1 MQIEIYGVSAP
12 PEYCYA
18 CHKLKSLL
26 DENKI
31 DYEWRT
37 CIIFNDGIQY
47 HRKVIQELADR
58 VGQNKL
64 VFTYPVIF
72 VNGQRTKYLDFMD
85 LLMLED

>member
-12 PEYCYA
+12 PEYCYS
-18 CHKLKSLL
+18 CYRLKTLL

-37 CIIFNDGIQY
+37 CIIFNGSIQY
-47 HRKVIQELADR
+47 HREVIQELADR
-58 VGQNKL
+58 VGQEKL
-64 VFTYPVIF
+64 AFTYPVIF
-72 VNGQRTKYLDFMD
+72 VDGQRTKYQDFMD